1 MLGAI
6 ALLVCLKV
14 IGMEARARYSVST
27 VIGLLLL
34 FVGLLVF
41 IGTYFLLPLFIT
53 GGLACGDVC
62 ASPKS
67 VTILEL
73 LLRALSGLPL
83 YPIGNTLFLALLS
96 LPLLGVTVGCVIAN
110 CVHARRALAIWSTV
124 ALVVGTV
131 ALFPLMVPLFA
142 VLGRP
147 VIGYLGML
155 VGYGLLWVGSRLLL
169 SAQSQ
174 VVA

>member
-1 MLGAI
+1 MIGA
-6 ALLVCLKV
+6 
-14 IGMEARARYSVST
+14 G
-27 VIGLLLL
+27 
-34 FVGLLVF
+34 FLVF
-41 IGTYFLLPLFIT
+41 IGAYFLLPLFIT

-62 ASPKS
+62 DSPKS

-73 LLRALSGLPL
+73 LLRALSGLTL

-96 LPLLGVTVGCVIAN
+96 LPLLGAVVGVGCSLVYL
-110 CVHARRALAIWSTV
+110 VQLRRALAVWSTV

-147 VIGYLGML
+147 DIGYLGML
-155 VGYGLLWVGSRLLL
+155 VGYGLLWAGSRLLRAPRQL
-169 SAQSQ
+169 P
-174 VVA
+174 VAA

>member
-1 MLGAI
+1 
-6 ALLVCLKV
+6 
-14 IGMEARARYSVST
+14 MEARARYSVST

-34 FVGLLVF
+34 FMGFLVF
-41 IGTYFLLPLFIT
+41 IGAYFLLPLFIT

-73 LLRALSGLPL
+73 LLRALSGLTL

-96 LPLLGVTVGCVIAN
+96 LPLLGAVVGVGCSLVYL
-110 CVHARRALAIWSTV
+110 VQSRRALAVWSTV

-131 ALFPLMVPLFA
+131 ALFPIMVPLFA

-147 VIGYLGML
+147 DVGYLGML
-155 VGYGLLWVGSRLLL
+155 VGYGLLWAGSRLLRA
-169 SAQSQ
+169 SR
-174 VVA
+174 